1 MDETQ
6 CLDDM
11 TEYLPDMGLLAH
23 QGEVLARLKARL
35 NENTTAEFEL
45 REGEPAILRCPRTS
59 ASLSRRE

>member
-45 REGEPAILRCPRTS
+45 REGEPAILR
-59 ASLSRRE
+59 